1 MSQIEQNWKYAEDA
15 VVEDDVTAEA
25 RRHSLEAGVEAVSP
39 GVAAQIAVTTA
50 ASGARAVVEIGT
62 GLGVSGLA
70 VFRGS
75 PAATLTTIDHEIEH
89 QQSARDSF
97 LRAGVPA
104 SRARLITGRTRDVLP
119 RMNEDSYDLVVV
131 DADPADVIE
140 NVEHGLRLARTGG
153 LVLVAHALWRGRVAN
168 PARRDAVTTGFR
180 TLLAEISSS
189 PAVLASVSTAGDG
202 LLQLVKR

>member
-1 MSQIEQNWKYAEDA
+1 VSQIEQNWKYAEDA

>member
-25 RRHSLEAGVEAVSP
+25 RRHSLEAGVEAVSSA
-39 GVAAQIAVTTA
+39 VAAQIAVTTA

-75 PAATLTTIDHEIEH
+75 PGATLTTIDHELEH

-180 TLLAEISSS
+180 TLLAETTSS